1 MHIALSPQARPADH
15 RAGTAWAR
23 RQRLFTGRVAELQL
37 LRDSLLGTPPGCQV
51 LWLHGMAG
59 VGKSTLLRLFVA
71 EARESGKAVRFV
83 DMRSTAPTP
92 KGFLSALRAP
102 GGPEDPELLVID
114 SAELLGPLESW
125 LRDVYLPGLPA
136 ERPVLVGARRP
147 PSAEW
152 RTDPQ
157 WWDMLHTAVLGPMSD
172 TEAEALLRDRGVPD
186 SSVASLT
193 RAACGLPLA
202 LALFAEAR
210 QQAETEGTGPI
221 GPLEESPELVGELL
235 RLLLRESPTPDRSDA
250 LAVLALARVTTEEL
264 IRHTLGVGLAEAHA
278 LGNWLRDL
286 SFVRSTA
293 EGLVP
298 HPLVRRTL
306 LADLRWRGLERY
318 ERLHRSLHAHLT
330 ERLTRRTGGRWAL
343 GAGLTHLGSL
353 SRAVREAVDWEGS
366 DRLHLRSARPDD
378 KDAVLRAIGT
388 EHGAAAAA
396 TAGAWWERQPSA
408 FSIAEEGGVLAG
420 VLCAPWLEAGATGLP
435 DDPVAEA
442 ALTRTRERAPLR
454 RGERI
459 LLARWSTG
467 SPAATAFALTT
478 LWAGVPRLAVS
489 WTCVPVRQTG
499 LATLLA
505 LYGQRAE
512 APVSNGQGEVVLLY
526 AQDWRGTGFAAWAGT
541 LCERLLTDDP
551 TALSAPSSDPSQ
563 TEMPWPAFAEAVKD
577 AYRNARDP
585 RLLADSPLLATRL
598 VPPGG
603 DAVALRGALVEAVR
617 RLPEYTGQPQ
627 LGEILEITY
636 LGERRSQRAAA
647 SRARLS
653 FSTYRRRHA
662 EALAKAAELL
672 RERMLYGVGVR

>member
-1 MHIALSPQARPADH
+1 MHIALSPQVRPADP
-15 RAGTAWAR
+15 RAGMASAR

-37 LRDSLLGTPPGCQV
+37 LRDSLLGTSPDCRV

-71 EARESGKAVRFV
+71 EAREAGKAVRLV

-114 SAELLGPLESW
+114 SAELLGPLEAW

-136 ERPVLVGARRP
+136 GRPVLVGARRP

-157 WWDMLHTAVLGPMSD
+157 WWEVLHTAVLGPMSD
-172 TEAEALLRDRGVPD
+172 DEAETLLRDRRVPEA
-186 SSVASLT
+186 SVPPLI
-193 RAACGLPLA
+193 RAAYGLPLA

-210 QQAETEGTGPI
+210 QQAEADGTGPS

-235 RLLLRESPTPDRSDA
+235 RLLLRESPTPARSDA

-264 IRHTLGVGLAEAHA
+264 IRHTLNVPVAEAHA
-278 LGNWLRDL
+278 LGDWLRGL
-286 SFVRSTA
+286 SFVQSTA
-293 EGLVP
+293 EGLLP

-318 ERLHRSLHAHLT
+318 ERLYRALHTHLT
-330 ERLTRRTGGRWAL
+330 ERLTQRTGGRWAL

-366 DRLHLRSARPDD
+366 DRLHLRSARPED
-378 KDAVLRAIGT
+378 KDAVLRALGT

-396 TAGAWWERQPSA
+396 TARAWWERQPSA
-408 FSIAEEGGVLAG
+408 FSIAEEGGALAA
-420 VLCAPWLEAGATGLP
+420 VLCAPWLEPGATGLP
-435 DDPVAEA
+435 EDPVAEA
-442 ALTRTRERAPLR
+442 ALARTREQAPLR

-478 LWAGVPRLAVS
+478 LWATVPRLAVS
-489 WTCVPVRQTG
+489 WTCVPLRQSG
-499 LATLLA
+499 LSTLLG

-512 APVSNGQGEVVLLY
+512 EPVTDRQGEVVLPY
-526 AQDWRGTGFAAWAGT
+526 VRDWRGTGFAAWAES

-551 TALSAPSSDPSQ
+551 TALNAPSSGPAQED
-563 TEMPWPAFAEAVKD
+563 MAWPVFVEAVKD
-577 AYRNARDP
+577 AYRNAQDL

-603 DAVALRGALVEAVR
+603 EAVALREVLVQTVR
-617 RLPEYTGQPQ
+617 RLSEYAGQPQ
-627 LGEILEITY
+627 LGEVLEITY

-672 RERMLYGVGVR
+672 RERMLYGVEVR